1 MITVPVIQKCSHPF
15 RIEDKTK
22 GGYLYVPCG
31 HCEAC
36 LKSYRSKWMER
47 LDCEAKS
54 SACTLFFTLT
64 YDNDNIPKFTFDKGA
79 NALFSNRSSDDDIYL
94 DDYIAEESLN
104 NWCLHPNSFP
114 QLQNYESE
122 NITIGY
128 CCKAD
133 IQKFFKRLRRRVEYD
148 RHNLISN
155 VKKENRSFRYFIT
168 SEYGPTTFRPHYH
181 GLMFFDNISVAK
193 AVEEVYLRECWQ
205 LCDPKNLDC
214 SRVFGDAS
222 AYVAKYVRG
231 FANSPD
237 ILKIASKTAVFYLC
251 SRRPAIGVPFFD
263 YSSMVSKV
271 QCNTAKYDKLFIQDG
286 VPTTVSLP
294 IFSSATNFF
303 FPKIYKSSSYDTKDL
318 CAFYNRVF
326 EYVSLWDRRKVD
338 SSTLSYKAEYDY
350 YSTLL
355 PNVIKT
361 VRNYVDDYS
370 SRDGLASTGKL
381 TLSDIYHTLTPFE
394 IAFGIPQN
402 RSALIKFIIFSR
414 ANNLS
419 VYQYVENYQRLYSIR
434 YSDSMQFMYEQMEKY
449 RLAGYSNLQLAA
461 FFYPTFFETLPNY
474 YPSLDINHQLL
485 IDLQLSNLNIEYSD
499 VYDEK
504 GYKRKSFENIQA
516 IYRNTSLYKSFIIQ
530 VKESNLTFEKKRKL
544 NHFINQK
551 QKNYE
556 AF

>member
-1 MITVPVIQKCSHPF
+1 MITVPVIQKCSHPI

-31 HCEAC
+31 HCEPC

-54 SACTLFFTLT
+54 SSCTLFFTLT
-64 YDNDNIPKFTFDKGA
+64 YDNDNIPKLTFDKGA
-79 NALFSNRSSDDDIYL
+79 NALFSDRSPEHDIYL
-94 DDYIAEESLN
+94 DDYTAEAAVN
-104 NWCLHPNSFP
+104 NYNLHPNTFP
-114 QLQNYESE
+114 KLQNYASE

-128 CCKAD
+128 CCKKD
-133 IQKFFKRLRRRVEYD
+133 LQNFFKRLRRRLDYD
-148 RHNLISN
+148 TSNLITD
-155 VKKENRSFRYFIT
+155 VPKENRSFRYFVT
-168 SEYGPTTFRPHYH
+168 SEYGPGTFRPHYH
-181 GLMFFDNISVAK
+181 GLLFFDNLSVSR
-193 AVEEVYLRECWQ
+193 AVEEHYIYESWK
-205 LCDPKNLDC
+205 LCDSQNLDC
-214 SRVFGDAS
+214 SQVFGPAS

-231 FANSPD
+231 FSELPD
-237 ILKIASKTAVFYLC
+237 ILKIATKTAVFYLC

-286 VPTTVSLP
+286 VPTSVSLP
-294 IFSSATNFF
+294 IFSSATNFYF
-303 FPKIYKSSSYDTKDL
+303 SKLYKSSSYDTKDL
-318 CAFYNRVF
+318 CSFYNRVF
-326 EYVSLWDRRKVD
+326 EYVSLYDKRRVN
-338 SSTLSYKAEYDY
+338 SPTLSYKVEYDY

-361 VRNYVDDYS
+361 VQNYVDDYS
-370 SRDGLASTGKL
+370 SRDGLSATGKL

-434 YSDSMQFMYEQMEKY
+434 NSDSMQFMYEQMDKY
-449 RLAGYSNLQLAA
+449 KSAGYSNIELSA
-461 FFYPTFFETLPNY
+461 FFYPSFFDTLPNY
-474 YPSLDINHQLL
+474 YPSVDINKQLL
-485 IDLQLSNLNIEYSD
+485 IDLQLANLNIEYSD
-499 VYDEK
+499 VYDNK
-504 GYKRKSFENIQA
+504 GYKYKSLDNIQA
-516 IYRNTSLYKSFIIQ
+516 IYRNSSLYKSFLIQ
-530 VKESNLTFEKKRKL
+530 VKDSNLTFEKKRKL
-544 NHFINQK
+544 NHYINQK